1 MADDGGGGKAAPVA
15 TSASTAASTA
25 AAAAAFMTQVKQMVD
40 DKLSA
45 FSSAFFSDSRSS
57 TQEIA
62 DRIDAISDAVLSGCD
77 DSGLRG
83 GDATK
88 VSMVKSR
95 AAMLDRLRT
104 GRPDVYSALRTGASN
119 VAFAPPLQQR
129 AALEAAIK
137 SLS

>member
-1 MADDGGGGKAAPVA
+1 
-15 TSASTAASTA
+15 
-25 AAAAAFMTQVKQMVD
+25 MTQVKQMVD

-62 DRIDAISDAVLSGCD
+62 NRIDAISDAVLSGCD
-77 DSGLRG
+77 DSGIRG
-83 GDATK
+83 GDK
-88 VSMVKSR
+88 KNVSMANSR

-104 GRPDVYSALRTGASN
+104 GRPDVYAALRAGASN

-137 SLS
+137 TVA